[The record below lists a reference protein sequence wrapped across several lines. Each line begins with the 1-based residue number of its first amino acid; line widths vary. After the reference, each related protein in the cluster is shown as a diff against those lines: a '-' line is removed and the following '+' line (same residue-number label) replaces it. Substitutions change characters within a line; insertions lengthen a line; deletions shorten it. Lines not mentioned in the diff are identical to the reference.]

1 MGKRGYQILYLDLKE
16 KNPDLHK
23 TQSRTAETHRRQNS
37 WLISLDLS
45 PTTTQIGL
53 IHSRHKTT
61 DSGISGL

>member
-23 TQSRTAETHRRQNS
+23 TQSRTAETHRRQND

-45 PTTTQIGL
+45 FTQIGL
-53 IHSRHKTT
+53 IKTFKT
-61 DSGISGL
+61 